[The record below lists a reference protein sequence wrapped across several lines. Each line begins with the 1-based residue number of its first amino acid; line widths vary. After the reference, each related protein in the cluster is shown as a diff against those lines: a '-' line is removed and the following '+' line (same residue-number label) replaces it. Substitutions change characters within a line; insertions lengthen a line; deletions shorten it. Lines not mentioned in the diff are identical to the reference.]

1 MSRSASPF
9 QGSPVRVIA
18 AFSRTLDFNKLD
30 APAQC
35 FLTTSTVS
43 LYVRSGLTWGLCLL
57 SAFRPLTA
65 SFGAVVCVAPRADYT
80 IVLPAPHLSSRV
92 GKRACF
98 FCGVVVVLVVFL
110 LQHFFCFVGYT
121 YMFVCFAYF
130 RTTSSI
136 TPSFKGIF
144 EPRRGRN
151 SKEFFSEQVNSIKFR
166 TEFNYKI
173 K

>member
-98 FCGVVVVLVVFL
+98 FCGVVVVLVVFFCCSIFFVL
-110 LQHFFCFVGYT
+110 LGIHTCLYALPIFG
-121 YMFVCFAYF
+121 
-130 RTTSSI
+130 RPL
-136 TPSFKGIF
+136 PSPHHLKESLNLEEEEIRKNFS
-144 EPRRGRN
+144 R
-151 SKEFFSEQVNSIKFR
+151 SK
-166 TEFNYKI
+166 
-173 K
+173 